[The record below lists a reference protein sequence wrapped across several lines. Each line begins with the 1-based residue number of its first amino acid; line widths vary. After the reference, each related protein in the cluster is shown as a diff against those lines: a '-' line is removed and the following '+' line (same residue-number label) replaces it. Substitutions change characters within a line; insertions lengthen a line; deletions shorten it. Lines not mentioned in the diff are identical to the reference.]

1 MSKIVVVGSA
11 NADLVI
17 HSSKMPLLGET
28 LTGSDFQINAG
39 GKGLNQTVAIAK
51 LGGDVSF
58 VGAVGDDGNG
68 AMLLNCLEENGAVFK
83 GLRMENTPTGVAL
96 ITVVHG
102 DNFILLDPGA
112 NGKMTP
118 EIIENN
124 SHIIAE
130 SDYCVLQLE
139 IPMDT
144 IETVCQIAKANSTKI
159 VLNPAPYQPLPA
171 SLCKLIDYLIPN
183 EHEAFD
189 MTGICLDSDENCVL
203 AVRKLQQMGIQN
215 VIITL
220 GEKGCVYND
229 GQQVIFCPAEKVVPV
244 DTTSAGDSFIG
255 AVVTKLQKGYS
266 ISQAVAYG
274 TKVAAITISRPGAAK
289 SIPFYHEIQE

>member
-1 MSKIVVVGSA
+1 MNKIVVVGSA
-11 NADLVI
+11 NTDLVI
-17 HSSKMPLLGET
+17 HCNKMPLLGET

-58 VGAVGDDGNG
+58 LGAVGSDGNG
-68 AMLLNCLEENGAVFK
+68 EMLINCLEENGAAFK

-112 NGKMTP
+112 NGKLTP
-118 EIIENN
+118 QIIEENAQ
-124 SHIIAE
+124 IIAE
-130 SDYCVLQLE
+130 SDFCVLQLE

-144 IETVCQIAKANSTKI
+144 ICKICEIAKANGTKI
-159 VLNPAPYQPLPA
+159 VLNPAPYQALPD
-171 SLCKLIDYLIPN
+171 SLYKQIDYLVPN

-189 MTGICLDSDENCVL
+189 MTGICPDSEENCIK
-203 AVRKLQQMGIQN
+203 AVQMLRQKGIAN

-229 GQQVIFCPAEKVVPV
+229 GESITFCPAEKVTAV

-255 AVVTKLQKGYS
+255 AVVTKLQEGCP
-266 ISQAVAYG
+266 ISQAVRYG

-289 SIPFYHEIQE
+289 SIPFRHEIL

>member
-1 MSKIVVVGSA
+1 MRQILVVGSA

-28 LTGSDFQINAG
+28 LTGSNFQINAG

-51 LGGDVSF
+51 LGGNVSF
-58 VGAVGDDGNG
+58 LGAVGDDGNG
-68 AMLLNCLEENGAVFK
+68 DMLLGCLEENGAVFQ

-96 ITVVHG
+96 ITVVNG

-112 NGKMTP
+112 NGKLTP
-118 EIIENN
+118 EIIAQNA
-124 SHIIAE
+124 HIIAE

-139 IPMDT
+139 IPMET
-144 IETVCQIAKANSTKI
+144 ICKVCEIAKANGTKV
-159 VLNPAPYQPLPA
+159 VLNPAPYQALPE
-171 SLCKLIDYLIPN
+171 SLFGQIDYLIPN

-189 MTGICLDSDENCVL
+189 MTGICLDSDENCVK
-203 AVRKLQQMGIQN
+203 AVQKLRQMGIPN

-229 GQQVIFCPAEKVVPV
+229 GEEILFCPAEKVTAV

-255 AVVTKLQKGYS
+255 AVVTKLQAGYS
-266 ISQAVAYG
+266 ISQAVCYG

-289 SIPFYHEIQE
+289 SIPFYHEIEA

>member
-1 MSKIVVVGSA
+1 MKQILVIGSA

-17 HSSKMPLLGET
+17 HSSKMPLLGQT
-28 LTGSDFQINAG
+28 LTGSQFQVNAG

-58 VGAVGDDGNG
+58 LGAVGDDGNG

-96 ITVVHG
+96 ITVVNC

-112 NGKMTP
+112 NGKLTP
-118 EIIENN
+118 EIIQENA
-124 SHIIAE
+124 HIIAK

-144 IETVCQIAKANSTKI
+144 ICKVCQIAKANGTKI
-159 VLNPAPYQPLPA
+159 VLNPAPYQTLPDV
-171 SLCKLIDYLIPN
+171 LYGQIDYLIPN

-189 MTGICLDSDENCVL
+189 MTGICLDSDENCIK
-203 AVRKLQQMGIQN
+203 AVQTLRQKGIQN

-229 GQQVIFCPAEKVVPV
+229 GEEIVFCPAQKVTPV
-244 DTTSAGDSFIG
+244 DTTSAGDSFVG
-255 AVVTKLQKGYS
+255 AVVTKLQAGCS
-266 ISQAVAYG
+266 ISQAVRYG

-289 SIPFYHEIQE
+289 SIPFAREVPE

>member
-1 MSKIVVVGSA
+1 MSKILVVGSA

-17 HSSKMPLLGET
+17 HSNKMPLLGET

-58 VGAVGDDGNG
+58 LGALGDDSNGNI
-68 AMLLNCLEENGAVFK
+68 LLACLEENGAQFK
-83 GLRMENTPTGVAL
+83 GLRLQNTPTGVAL

-112 NGKMTP
+112 NGKLTP
-118 EIIENN
+118 EIVEENA
-124 SHIIAE
+124 SIIAQ
-130 SDYCVLQLE
+130 SDFCVLQLE
-139 IPMDT
+139 IPLET
-144 IETVCQIAKANSTKI
+144 IYKVCQIAKANGTKI
-159 VLNPAPYQPLPA
+159 ILNPAPYQKLPDA
-171 SLCKLIDYLIPN
+171 LYAYVDYLIPN

-189 MTGICLDSDENCVL
+189 ITGICPDSNENCIQ
-203 AVRKLQQMGIQN
+203 AVRKLQKTGAKN

-220 GEKGCVYND
+220 GERGCVYND
-229 GQQVIFCPAEKVVPV
+229 GEDILFCPAKAVPVV

-255 AVVTKLQKGYS
+255 AVVVKLHAGCS
-266 ISQAVAYG
+266 ISEAIRYA

-289 SIPFYHEIQE
+289 SIPFYHEIEA

>member
-17 HSSKMPLLGET
+17 HSGKMPLLGET
-28 LTGSDFQINAG
+28 LTGSDFQVNAG

-58 VGAVGDDGNG
+58 LGAVGNDGNG
-68 AMLLNCLEENGAVFK
+68 EMLIHCLEDNGAVFK
-83 GLRMENTPTGVAL
+83 GLRMENTPTGVAV
-96 ITVVHG
+96 ITVVNG
-102 DNFILLDPGA
+102 DNFILLDPGT
-112 NGKMTP
+112 NGKLTP
-118 EIIENN
+118 EIIEENA
-124 SHIIAE
+124 HIIAK

-139 IPMDT
+139 IPIDS
-144 IETVCQIAKANSTKI
+144 ICKVCQIAKANGTKV
-159 VLNPAPYQPLPA
+159 VLNPAPYQALPTA
-171 SLCKLIDYLIPN
+171 LCRQIDYLIPN

-189 MTGICLDSDENCVL
+189 MTGICPDSEENCIK
-203 AVRKLQQMGIQN
+203 AVQALRQMGIPN

-229 GQQVIFCPAEKVVPV
+229 GEEILFCPAEKVTAV

-255 AVVTKLQKGYS
+255 AVVTKLQAGNS
-266 ISQAVAYG
+266 ISQAVRYG

-289 SIPFYHEIQE
+289 SIPFRHEIRE